1 MPPRWGVWARLPS
14 EGALIAAR
22 VPGGTG
28 GSGEGGAGN
37 KGERRLLSAV
47 YPRNTQAIAKLIAD
61 SAYQPGKAHYPL
73 PVTGILSLGFGHHRS
88 PHTFNRKRR
97 PVSSSPTL

>member
-37 KGERRLLSAV
+37 KGERRLLTAARS
-47 YPRNTQAIAKLIAD
+47 RNTQAIAKLIAD
-61 SAYQPGKAHYPL
+61 STYQPGKAHYPL
-73 PVTGILSLGFGHHRS
+73 PVTGDTFVRFRAPSLAAY
-88 PHTFNRKRR
+88 
-97 PVSSSPTL
+97 V